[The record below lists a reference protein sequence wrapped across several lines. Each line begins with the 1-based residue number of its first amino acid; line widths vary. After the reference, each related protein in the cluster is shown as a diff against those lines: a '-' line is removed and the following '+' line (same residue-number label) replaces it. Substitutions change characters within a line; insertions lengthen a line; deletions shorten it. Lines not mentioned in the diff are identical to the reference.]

1 MLPYHHHRL
10 CHQEQLTLLL
20 TGHRSE
26 LLSCLP
32 VGSRPIYHQTAEILN
47 FLMVY
52 RSAMHR
58 QMAGEL
64 QAHKGQCSDKQ

>member
-1 MLPYHHHRL
+1 ML
-10 CHQEQLTLLL
+10 QGTSLL

-32 VGSRPIYHQTAEILN
+32 VGSRPIYHQKAEVLN

-52 RSAMHR
+52 RSAMRR

-64 QAHKGQCSDKQ
+64 QAHKGPCSDKQ